1 MSRSGTRYGG
11 SISIHLLIVIQQEF
25 LFIYFYFLV
34 GWLGFEGGGGVVWLE
49 DSQRWGRGLCAKECG
64 ASVDCKYVFD
74 IKTKN
79 HRIITISMTPGICM
93 TAVHHSVFGWNL
105 LPVEQSNSK
114 PLISESLFRL

>member
-1 MSRSGTRYGG
+1 MR
-11 SISIHLLIVIQQEF
+11 
-25 LFIYFYFLV
+25 
-34 GWLGFEGGGGVVWLE
+34 GGGGGVWLE